1 MIEPLP
7 IVLVPGLLT
16 SARLYGEQIPA
27 LWYYGPVTVAD
38 HTRDD
43 RMTSIA
49 GRILATAPPR
59 FALVG
64 LSMGGYLA
72 FEMLRQ
78 APDRAARL
86 ALLDTTARPDTPQQT
101 ERRHALIA
109 LAQSGRLAE
118 VADQLFPLLISP
130 ARHGDPDL
138 RRLVRLM
145 ADETGPEAFIR
156 QQKAIMT
163 RPDSR
168 PGLTEIG
175 CPTLVLV
182 GDGRRVNPAGAVRRD
197 RQRHPRCTPGRGARL
212 RTPVDPGA
220 AAPGHSRTCRMAP
233 RQI

>member
-27 LWYYGPVTVAD
+27 LWHYGPVTVAD
-38 HTRDD
+38 HTRDN

-78 APDRAARL
+78 APDRVARL

-145 ADETGPEAFIR
+145 ADETGPEAFIC
-156 QQKAIMT
+156 QQKGDHDPPRLAA
-163 RPDSR
+163 RAHRDRLPDAGAGR
-168 PGLTEIG
+168 RR
-175 CPTLVLV
+175 
-182 GDGRRVNPAGAVRRD
+182 RRVNPAGAVRRD
-197 RQRHPRCTPGRGARL
+197 RQRHPPCTPGRGARL

-220 AAPGHSRTCRMAP
+220 AAPRHPRTCRMAP
-233 RQI
+233 RLI